1 MISGIMREFKRAV
14 NQTDL
19 DTLILFV
26 TNACNL
32 SCGFC
37 CYADNLN
44 QTRDISFDNLIKTS
58 ETMQKFRCLLLS
70 GGEPFIRPKLDEIML
85 AFARN
90 NGISSI
96 AIPTNGWYTDRME
109 QMCKSFLEQ
118 NHDVMLTI
126 SFSVDGLEATHN
138 AIRGKPETFSKL
150 CETLELLSPWR
161 EKYPNLRLRAHSVVT
176 PDNIGETA
184 ATVDYFFNKYDLDEH
199 SLEIVRD
206 NHMIGARHEAP
217 EKQAM
222 AKQYMELIRYTYD
235 LYYKNNRTRRGKLG
249 YLPDGLTNLLTY
261 AHVLASNQV
270 KHDRIMGKLWSF
282 PCTAGRKILVIDGSG
297 SLRACEHRDEVIDL
311 RKFDFDMGKA
321 LATGLMQQEVD
332 KIKKDRC
339 DCIHGCFVGSSLQ
352 HSPKAILTNVLP
364 QLPGYFT
371 KPTDPPQ
378 GPAPQK
384 KPAQPSLALEH

>member
-1 MISGIMREFKRAV
+1 MISGIVREFKRAV

-58 ETMQKFRCLLLS
+58 QTMPKFRCLLLS

-161 EKYPNLRLRAHSVVT
+161 ETYPNLRLRAHSVVT
-176 PDNIGETA
+176 PDNIGGTA

-206 NHMIGARHEAP
+206 NHMLGAHHDSP

-235 LYYKNNRTRRGKLG
+235 LYYKNNRSRRGKLG

-261 AHVLASNQV
+261 AHVMASNQV
-270 KHDRIMGKLWSF
+270 KYDRIMGKLWSF

-311 RKFDFDMGKA
+311 RKFDFDMEKA
-321 LATGLMQQEVD
+321 LATGLMQQEVE

-352 HSPKAILTNVLP
+352 HSPKAIVTNVLP
-364 QLPGYFT
+364 QAPGYFGGHDRR
-371 KPTDPPQ
+371 PDN
-378 GPAPQK
+378 GAPH
-384 KPAQPSLALEH
+384 PVPEPSAVLKN